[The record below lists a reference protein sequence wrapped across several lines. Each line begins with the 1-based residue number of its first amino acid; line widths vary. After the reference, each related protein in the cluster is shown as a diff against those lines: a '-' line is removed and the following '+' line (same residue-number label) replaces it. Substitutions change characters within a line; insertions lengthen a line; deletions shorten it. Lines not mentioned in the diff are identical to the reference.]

1 MKIMELILLGI
12 LFFLVIVTIYYWKKQ
27 KKLKKKHHRKPKYEV
42 VEVSDLDEQYDEYY
56 EPKIVE
62 IVSSD
67 EYL

>member
-1 MKIMELILLGI
+1 MKIFELILLI
-12 LFFLVIVTIYYWKKQ
+12 FLFFLVITTIYYWRKE
-27 KKLKKKHHRKPKYEV
+27 KKLKMKKQTKPKFELI
-42 VEVSDLDEQYDEYY
+42 EVSDDNQYEEYY